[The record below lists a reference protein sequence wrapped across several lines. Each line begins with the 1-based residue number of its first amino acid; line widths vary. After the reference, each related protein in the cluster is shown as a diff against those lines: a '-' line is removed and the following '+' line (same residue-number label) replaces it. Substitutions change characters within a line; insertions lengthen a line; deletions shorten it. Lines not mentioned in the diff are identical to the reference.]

1 MALKI
6 VSGTTNMH
14 YTSWEHDMSDF
25 WKHDPRI
32 EEDSALRDL
41 EKKVHYCMY
50 MLAQAGVA
58 LDATSQ
64 AFAIPDDYDHREIY
78 FDGNEVRSSAK

>member
-1 MALKI
+1 M
-6 VSGTTNMH
+6 T
-14 YTSWEHDMSDF
+14 DF

-32 EEDSALRDL
+32 EDGTALRDL

-50 MLAQAGVA
+50 MLAQAGMA

-64 AFAIPDDYDHREIY
+64 AFGIPNDYDHQEIY
-78 FDGNEVRSSAK
+78 FDGDEVRASVK